1 MSAEACDVIAL
12 AMEQSQYVI
21 SDDSG
26 MNILSFDNNTIEPDT
41 IFHKHIHYML
51 EISIIK
57 EGHGVYE
64 IGENTYELHSGDVF
78 IISNSE
84 PHRIFL
90 HAGQRV
96 VNTVI
101 HFEPFFLHDFLSRY
115 SSSPLLDI
123 FFRRI
128 PGFSN
133 RLDASLPAAQRI
145 YKRVLDIEE
154 EMNAQ
159 KPHYPLYVK
168 VLLES
173 IFCEL
178 LRSFQGTAN
187 TQSKLASRKDLYN
200 IDKTLHYINFNLG
213 EHMTL
218 NDLAAIAH
226 VSPAYFSSI
235 FKRCMGVSLF
245 EYIAQRRVGTAC
257 QLILTSSKTLTEISQ
272 ACGFNNYTSFINTFR
287 KFIGCSPSDYRRSPQ
302 ACEGVVR

>member
-1 MSAEACDVIAL
+1 MGGESCDLVVL
-12 AMEQSQYVI
+12 SMDQSQYVI
-21 SDDSG
+21 SDDCG
-26 MNILSFDNNTIEPDT
+26 MNILSFDNNVIEPAT

-51 EISIIK
+51 EISVVK
-57 EGHGVYE
+57 EGHGIYE
-64 IGENTYELHSGDVF
+64 IGENAYELHSGDVF

-84 PHRIFL
+84 SHRIFL
-90 HAGQRV
+90 QPGQRV

-101 HFEPFFLHDFLSRY
+101 HFEPFFLHNFLSHY
-115 SSSPLLDI
+115 SSSSLLDI

-128 PGFSN
+128 PGLSN
-133 RLDASLPAAQRI
+133 RLDASLPAAKLI
-145 YKRVLDIEE
+145 FKRMLEIEQ
-154 EMNAQ
+154 EMYEQ

-178 LRSFQGTAN
+178 LRSFQGADG
-187 TQSKLASRKDLYN
+187 TQTKLASRKDLYN
-200 IDKTLHYINFNLG
+200 IDKTLHYINFNLS

-235 FKRCMGVSLF
+235 FKRCMGISLF

-287 KFIGCSPSDYRRSPQ
+287 KFVGCSPSDYRRSPQ

>member
-1 MSAEACDVIAL
+1 MD
-12 AMEQSQYVI
+12 QSQYVI
-21 SDDSG
+21 SDDCG
-26 MNILSFDNNTIEPDT
+26 MNILSFDNNAIEPAT

-51 EISIIK
+51 EISVVK

-64 IGENTYELHSGDVF
+64 IGENAHTNCTAATSSSSA
-78 IISNSE
+78 IPNPTASSCT
-84 PHRIFL
+84 P
-90 HAGQRV
+90 GQRV

-115 SSSPLLDI
+115 SSSLAARHL
-123 FFRRI
+123 
-128 PGFSN
+128 
-133 RLDASLPAAQRI
+133 LPAAFPAYPTAWTPRSPPPSAFTSACWTSKQ
-145 YKRVLDIEE
+145 

-178 LRSFQGTAN
+178 LRSFQGAAG
-187 TQSKLASRKDLYN
+187 TQTKLASRKDLYN